1 MSATCQ
7 CKCKVCKKEF
17 TAKVADRKRG
27 WAQCCSKSCAAIK
40 RERRTGTYRS
50 NMARI
55 KASRRYDEDMD
66 GGMSAP
72 TFQNA
77 HQFSNEDYFR
87 GKD

>member
-1 MSATCQ
+1 MSNTCQ

-17 TAKVADRKRG
+17 TAKVADRRRG
-27 WAQCCSKSCAAIK
+27 WAQCCSKSCAATK

-55 KASRRYDEDMD
+55 EAGRARVEYDDCGQGEVFAD
-66 GGMSAP
+66 
-72 TFQNA
+72 A
-77 HQFSNEDYFR
+77 HLFSNEDYFL